1 MHIKNFINNT
11 HIILFMKRLFKLIEK
26 YFFIIILI
34 AVAIA
39 LVNPNTFNWVL
50 EEFMGINI
58 INVLLG
64 VILFGMGTTL
74 KIEHFVNVFKR
85 PKEILL
91 GVSAQYLIMPLLAFT
106 IASLFSLNEALT
118 VGLVLVGTVPGGTAS
133 DVITFLAKGD
143 LALSVSLTAV
153 STVISPILTP
163 IITLILIGNTISFSP
178 VDMFISIFQIVIIPI
193 GLGLFLN
200 YKFPDFCEE
209 LKDYLPAV
217 SSIVIAII
225 VAGVIGAN
233 KEAIISSSMIII
245 VVIILQYFLGMALG
259 FVIGY
264 LSGMKRK
271 QMITIAIEL
280 CFQNSGLS
288 TSLAKTHFPNL
299 TLATVPGA
307 LYSVWQNFAGSILA
321 YVFTHYFAEEE

>member
-1 MHIKNFINNT
+1 MDGTNIK
-11 HIILFMKRLFKLIEK
+11 FMKRIFKWTEK

-34 AVAIA
+34 AVAIS
-39 LVNPNTFNWVL
+39 LIIPNSFNWVL
-50 EEFMGINI
+50 EEFMGVNI
-58 INVLLG
+58 INILLG
-64 VILFGMGTTL
+64 IILFGMGTTL

-85 PKEILL
+85 PKEILI
-91 GVSAQYLIMPLLAFT
+91 GVSAQYLIMPLIALGL
-106 IASLFSLNEALT
+106 ASLFSLNEALT

-163 IITLILIGNTISFSP
+163 IITLILIGNQIAFNP
-178 VDMFISIFQIVIIPI
+178 VDMFISIIQIVIIPI
-193 GLGLFLN
+193 GLGLLLN
-200 YKFPDFCEE
+200 YKFPEFCEE
-209 LKDYLPAV
+209 LKDYLPTLSAV
-217 SSIVIAII
+217 VIAII
-225 VAGVIGAN
+225 VAGVIGPN
-233 KEAIISSSMIII
+233 KEAIMGSSMIII
-245 VVIILQYFLGMALG
+245 AVIILQYFLAMALG
-259 FVIGY
+259 FAVGY

-271 QMITIAIEL
+271 QIITIAIEL

-288 TSLAKTHFPNL
+288 TSLAKTHFPAL

-321 YVFTHYFAEEE
+321 YVFTKYVGEEE